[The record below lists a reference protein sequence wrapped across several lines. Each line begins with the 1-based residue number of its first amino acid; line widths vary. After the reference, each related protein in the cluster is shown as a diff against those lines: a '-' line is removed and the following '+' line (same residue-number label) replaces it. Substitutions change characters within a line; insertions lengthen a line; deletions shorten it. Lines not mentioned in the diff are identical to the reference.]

1 MFGLVKSIIDPNPC
15 PEPPLELDTKVL
27 LGLALLY
34 LAFLILTKGVAVE
47 TALSM
52 ASSKYH
58 ISKAVLRKASKRK
71 SWK

>member
-1 MFGLVKSIIDPNPC
+1 MFETVRSIIGPNPC
-15 PEPPLELDTKVL
+15 PEPPLDLDGKIL

-52 ASSKYH
+52 ASNKYH
-58 ISKAVLRKASKRK
+58 VAKAVLRKASKGK
-71 SWK
+71 LWN

>member
-1 MFGLVKSIIDPNPC
+1 MFGLVKSIVGPNPC
-15 PEPPLELDTKVL
+15 PEPPLELDSKVL

-52 ASSKYH
+52 TSDKYH
-58 ISKAVLRKASKRK
+58 IAKAVLRKASKGK
-71 SWK
+71 IWK

>member
-1 MFGLVKSIIDPNPC
+1 MFVKHEGIIDPNPC
-15 PEPPLELDTKVL
+15 PEPPLELDAKIL

-34 LAFLILTKGVAVE
+34 LTILILTKGIAVE

-58 ISKAVLRKASKRK
+58 ISKGILRKASTGKI
-71 SWK
+71 WK

>member
-1 MFGLVKSIIDPNPC
+1 MFGLANRIIGPNPC
-15 PEPPLELDTKVL
+15 PEPPLDLDGKLL

-52 ASSKYH
+52 ASHKYH
-58 ISKAVLRKASKRK
+58 ISKDALRKASKGRL
-71 SWK
+71 WK

>member
-1 MFGLVKSIIDPNPC
+1 MFETVRSIIGPNPC
-15 PEPPLELDTKVL
+15 PEPPLDLDGKIL

-52 ASSKYH
+52 TSNKYH
-58 ISKAVLRKASKRK
+58 IAKAVLRKASKGK
-71 SWK
+71 LWK

>member
-1 MFGLVKSIIDPNPC
+1 MFGLVKSIVGPNPC
-15 PEPPLELDTKVL
+15 PEPPLELDSKVL

-52 ASSKYH
+52 TSNKYH
-58 ISKAVLRKASKRK
+58 IAKAVLRKASKGK
-71 SWK
+71 LWK